1 MGIWMASESG
11 LPKVAGDMDALLSEV
26 ILLQQDY
33 VARVCPS
40 CEEPCCMRVQDLFDE
55 KDMIFAKA
63 SGRNGVPKKKRK
75 GKKGCPFLSPAGC
88 LLAPKVRPFACH
100 RYLCSRLKE
109 EMGTREPDLVNRL
122 TERFRILEG
131 LRVKLWEKYLEVQ
144 GGSGRDLQC
153 QSGGVHG
160 RKRE

>member
-40 CEEPCCMRVQDLFDE
+40 CEKPCCTRVQELFDE

-63 SGRNGVPKKKRK
+63 SGRNGAPLAIPGRMSSHTQ
-75 GKKGCPFLSPAGC
+75 GPAFC
-88 LLAPKVRPFACH
+88 LPSLFVFQ
-100 RYLCSRLKE
+100 
-109 EMGTREPDLVNRL
+109 V
-122 TERFRILEG
+122 ERG
-131 LRVKLWEKYLEVQ
+131 NGYT
-144 GGSGRDLQC
+144 GAGSGEQVD
-153 QSGGVHG
+153 
-160 RKRE
+160 